1 MLWAPNI
8 IWFSCN
14 EDSKICTYK
23 TCAYLE
29 IRDSPTLAF
38 GYVGSQIRSL
48 AAASEPEKAQWAMDC
63 YFISRCSKSF

>member
-8 IWFSCN
+8 IWSSCD

-29 IRDSPTLAF
+29 TRDSPTLAF
-38 GYVGSQIRSL
+38 GCVGSQNRRL
-48 AAASEPEKAQWAMDC
+48 AAASEPEKAHGGYGLLF
-63 YFISRCSKSF
+63 YFKVF